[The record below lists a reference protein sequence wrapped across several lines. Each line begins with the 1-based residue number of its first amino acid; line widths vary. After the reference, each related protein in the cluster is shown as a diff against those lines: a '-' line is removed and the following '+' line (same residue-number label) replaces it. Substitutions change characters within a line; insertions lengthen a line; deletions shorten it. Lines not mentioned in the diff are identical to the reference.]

1 VEKGIEQRRGGAMD
15 KHQRAQGATG
25 ASWREQT
32 RAAGRRTA
40 APGKSAEEIRDES
53 VVRCLK
59 KKIRD
64 EGRRRIGT
72 AEKKSEKIF
81 LLM

>member
-1 VEKGIEQRRGGAMD
+1 MD

-25 ASWREQT
+25 ASWREHLPSWREQT

-59 KKIRD
+59 KKSGMR
-64 EGRRRIGT
+64 GGVG
-72 AEKKSEKIF
+72 
-81 LLM
+81 